1 MKTLC
6 DHLTQYAAFHQD
18 RRNLAT
24 HFVGIPLIVL
34 AVATLLARPVWSVSL
49 VGPVSV
55 SMALLLAI
63 FTCLFYLRLD
73 LRFGVVLTGIMS
85 LAVAIGQALASQS
98 TAVWLSSGLALFF
111 VGWATQ
117 LLGHYYEGKKP
128 AFVDD
133 VIGLLVGPLFLA
145 AEVAFYLKWRT
156 EVEVEINRRLCH
168 AAMRHGKSDDR
179 AFTLG

>member
-6 DHLTQYAAFHQD
+6 DHLTQYAAYHQD

-34 AVATLLARPVWSVSL
+34 AVATLLARPVWSV
-49 VGPVSV
+49 GPVPV

-63 FTCLFYLRLD
+63 FTCLFYFRLD

-85 LAVAIGQALASQS
+85 LAVTFGQALASQS
-98 TAVWLSSGLALFF
+98 TAVWLSSGLALFL

-133 VIGLLVGPLFLA
+133 VIGLLVGPLFLV

-156 EVEVEINRRLCH
+156 EVEVEINRRLCY
-168 AAMRHGKSDDR
+168 AAMRPDNSDDR
-179 AFTLG
+179 AFAQV